1 MEHRSEEVFDTERF
15 RARSLSCNGRGC
27 ARRCCRDRLRRAE
40 GSAGAVWS
48 GFNGRLQEGRNHST
62 DHRACGRCRHHEIRH
77 SRAEVRDGAGR
88 ISGGPAAAANA
99 SGWADPARR
108 LAANLP
114 KDEQRVSRTFMMRI
128 PFGSLPATS
137 ALFLDYLN
145 DWSRLQRFYPQNY
158 TLDSIV
164 AFARARPRLE
174 SIHREKLCA
183 ALSEQQRDWGGDPAS
198 VNRLGAGAVA
208 VIAGQQPGLFTGPH
222 YTILKALTSI
232 KLAKALDQAGVPAV
246 RVFWVAA
253 EDHDFEEI
261 QWTAVLDRDAAVQR
275 ISVDVSNTESRPVG
289 WLQFGDDV
297 GPAISACFSSL
308 PDSEFQPPVR
318 DLVESSYKPG
328 ISPADAF
335 GRMMARLFKGT
346 GLILANPLHPEL
358 KRLAAP
364 TLAQAVRHNAE
375 IRAAVLARSRALSEA
390 GYHPQVKVESHFTG
404 LFAYRGKSRQALR
417 PEEVESAESL
427 SPNVLLRPA
436 VQDAIF
442 PTAFPRLS
450 ATILESRVSRALKKY
465 EMEFVDVFRGRE
477 FMKHKAVASVQGVEL
492 FDEVRDR
499 VTAQLESLRPVLNA
513 VDPTLAGALD
523 TSRQKVMH
531 QVEALRT
538 RFVNAEARRNETL
551 ERHLDAVA
559 NSLYPEKK
567 LQERVINVTSFLVRY
582 GLDFAARLEQEL
594 SLDSK
599 EHQVIEL

>member
-1 MEHRSEEVFDTERF
+1 
-15 RARSLSCNGRGC
+15 
-27 ARRCCRDRLRRAE
+27 
-40 GSAGAVWS
+40 
-48 GFNGRLQEGRNHST
+48 
-62 DHRACGRCRHHEIRH
+62 
-77 SRAEVRDGAGR
+77 
-88 ISGGPAAAANA
+88 
-99 SGWADPARR
+99 
-108 LAANLP
+108 
-114 KDEQRVSRTFMMRI
+114 MMRI

-198 VNRLGAGAVA
+198 VNKLGAGAVA

-232 KLAKALDQAGVPAV
+232 KLAKALDQAGVPAIP
-246 RVFWVAA
+246 VFWVAA

-275 ISVDVSNTESRPVG
+275 ISVDLSNTESRPVG

-297 GPAISACFSSL
+297 GPAVSACFSSL

-328 ISPADAF
+328 VSPADAF

-442 PTAFPRLS
+442 PTAAYVGGPAEIAYFAQAGAVYETLQRPVPPAFPRLS